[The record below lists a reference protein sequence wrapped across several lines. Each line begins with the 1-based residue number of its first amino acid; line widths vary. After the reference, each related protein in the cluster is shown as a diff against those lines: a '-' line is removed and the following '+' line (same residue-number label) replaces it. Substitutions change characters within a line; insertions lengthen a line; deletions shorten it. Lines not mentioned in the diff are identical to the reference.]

1 MEEGLHG
8 LQGIF
13 EVLFIISI
21 GFILAKKGWFG
32 PDMSVVFTKLVMKIS
47 LPLYMLCQLEK
58 DFTHDSLIRIAP
70 DLLLPF
76 ASILLAY
83 AVGRVAA
90 KVLHIRQE
98 RQGVFITCFFIA
110 NTIFIGLPVNLT
122 LGVYHIVND
131 SLGGKGSMPLFSL
144 QTLKKV
150 FSPPLLGFL
159 AGLAL
164 IMANI
169 KLPDFLL
176 TSFQYVGNMA
186 TPLSLMVIGIEMTG
200 ISLASVRWDR
210 DIIGALVGRFLVCPA
225 SVLVLLPFIP
235 VTPMSAQV
243 FTMQASMPA
252 MTQMTV
258 VAKSVGAD
266 VRYSTEVSFITV
278 VMGIIVIPLYMFI
291 IG

>member
-1 MEEGLHG
+1 MEGVLHG

-32 PDMSVVFTKLVMKIS
+32 PDMSAVFTKLVMKIS

-98 RQGVFITCFFIA
+98 RQASSLRVSS
-110 NTIFIGLPVNLT
+110 LPIPSSSDCPSTWPVRDAERAVSYAL
-122 LGVYHIVND
+122 LHGQYDDVLDPRVYHIVND

-144 QTLKKV
+144 QTLKK
-150 FSPPLLGFL
+150 
-159 AGLAL
+159 
-164 IMANI
+164 
-169 KLPDFLL
+169 
-176 TSFQYVGNMA
+176 SFRR
-186 TPLSLMVIGIEMTG
+186 LSW
-200 ISLASVRWDR
+200 A
-210 DIIGALVGRFLVCPA
+210 F
-225 SVLVLLPFIP
+225 
-235 VTPMSAQV
+235 
-243 FTMQASMPA
+243 
-252 MTQMTV
+252 
-258 VAKSVGAD
+258 
-266 VRYSTEVSFITV
+266 
-278 VMGIIVIPLYMFI
+278 
-291 IG
+291 